1 MKIKDTSFL
10 MDFYQLYQG
19 PAGTLFLGSLFCW
32 ILSWKEWLHFWG
44 TLPSERGRAGGQPTR
59 LVELEGLVSRVDGHR
74 DGPHRG
80 HGLHQRVLLAAR
92 HVHEARVVGRVEFG
106 VIVARLVVLPPQHTH
121 TDAPHHQKWFCISRS
136 SSLGFFQNPNQQV
149 WVGEKKK
156 KTQKKG
162 LFF

>member
-1 MKIKDTSFL
+1 

-19 PAGTLFLGSLFCW
+19 PAGTPVFGVTILLDSQLKRMAAFLGNA
-32 ILSWKEWLHFWG
+32 
-44 TLPSERGRAGGQPTR
+44 SERARAGGQPTR

-121 TDAPHHQKWFCISRS
+121 TDAPHHQK
-136 SSLGFFQNPNQQV
+136 
-149 WVGEKKK
+149 
-156 KTQKKG
+156 
-162 LFF
+162 